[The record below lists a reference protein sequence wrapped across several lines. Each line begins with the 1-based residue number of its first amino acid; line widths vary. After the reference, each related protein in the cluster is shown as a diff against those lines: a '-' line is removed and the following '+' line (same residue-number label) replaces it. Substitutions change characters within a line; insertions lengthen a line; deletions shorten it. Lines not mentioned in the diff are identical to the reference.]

1 MGYNKIMKEHKILL
15 AEPVIETKKAN
26 VLIKQVLNDN
36 FPNEGK
42 FAKLFEKKIST
53 LLKAKYVVTAT
64 SGTISIFLALKAL
77 GIKKNDEVIVPN
89 ITFPATA
96 NAVELTGA
104 TPVFVDINKD
114 NLLIDENALKKKINK
129 KTKAV
134 VVVHISGR
142 GNNIKKIAKIT
153 KKTKIH
159 LVEDAAEAFMSK
171 YENKFLGT
179 FGDMGCFS
187 FAPNKIIT
195 TGQGGIVVTNNKS
208 LYKKLIR
215 LKDQGRIGATTGGED
230 KYVSFGYNFKFTNL
244 QAALGLSQLDKIKK
258 RLSILKNNYR
268 FYKKHLKQNKN
279 FKLIGF
285 NLQKGELPLW
295 NDIYCTKR
303 NQLFNFLK
311 QQGVNCRY
319 FWHPLNTCKPYKK
332 SFSGLKNSKFLRK
345 KLMWLPSSLNLKN
358 KDLKKIC
365 YLINK
370 YNKKNG

>member
-1 MGYNKIMKEHKILL
+1 MGNHS
-15 AEPVIETKKAN
+15 
-26 VLIKQVLNDN
+26 
-36 FPNEGK
+36 
-42 FAKLFEKKIST
+42 FEKCYFI
-53 LLKAKYVVTAT
+53 
-64 SGTISIFLALKAL
+64 
-77 GIKKNDEVIVPN
+77 
-89 ITFPATA
+89 
-96 NAVELTGA
+96 
-104 TPVFVDINKD
+104 
-114 NLLIDENALKKKINK
+114 
-129 KTKAV
+129 
-134 VVVHISGR
+134 
-142 GNNIKKIAKIT
+142 IAKVLSIGYT
-153 KKTKIH
+153 RFRKEIRRYFFIFH
-159 LVEDAAEAFMSK
+159 NRQWSILGL
-171 YENKFLGT
+171 FL
-179 FGDMGCFS
+179 
-187 FAPNKIIT
+187 
-195 TGQGGIVVTNNKS
+195 
-208 LYKKLIR
+208 
-215 LKDQGRIGATTGGED
+215 
-230 KYVSFGYNFKFTNL
+230 
-244 QAALGLSQLDKIKK
+244 ALGLSQLDKIKK